1 MAGNGD
7 YGDRRV
13 DGGVAK
19 EVKAQLGFLAVS
31 AEQRTLDCLGYRRQ
45 GMGAH
50 RFAAG
55 AGGDEYSRRGK
66 ERAARFLRLSQ
77 IPAVF
82 YFAFFDSFPISSF
95 FCMPLLSTRRSLR
108 LIESSTAEDHSGN
121 T

>member
-82 YFAFFDSFPISSF
+82 YFAFFDSFPISF
-95 FCMPLLSTRRSLR
+95 FL
-108 LIESSTAEDHSGN
+108 
-121 T
+121 